1 MSTYLFESSWEV
13 CNKVGGIYTVIKSKA
28 STMMSLYQNY
38 FLIGPYFEHNAK
50 IDFISLEI
58 PKEFKNAF
66 QELEHE
72 GIKCYYGKWLDV
84 NGYCILIDF
93 NAIINKKNE
102 FKAKLWEDY
111 GIDSLRAS
119 WDFEEP
125 MLWSIAAGKV
135 IENIYQNNPSLKI
148 IAHCH
153 EWLAGFEI
161 LYLKKYCPKIS
172 TVFTTHATVLGR
184 TISSKGRDLYAVM
197 NNIDVSREIYYNMV
211 EAKHL
216 AEKAAAL
223 NADVFTTVSDI
234 TAMESE
240 KFLGRKPEFIL
251 QNGLDLEK
259 FPTIEEVTIKHITSR
274 DKIREFL
281 IYYFF
286 PYYVFDVNKN
296 LVFYTVGRY
305 EFRNKGYDVLIKA
318 LGRLNQILKNE
329 KSDVSISV
337 FFWIPMENHG
347 IKLDVLENKNYY
359 MHIKNY
365 VMSNSPE
372 ILKKI
377 VYDFI
382 CKKDVNQLF
391 TDTFLKEIKKDLAA
405 FERKGDP
412 PLSTHNLEDNNLI
425 LSALRSNGLLN
436 NISDNVKVIIEP
448 IYLDGTDGFI
458 DLSYYDAMIG
468 CHLGI
473 FLSYYEPYGYTPLE
487 SAALGVP
494 AITTDMSGFGKF
506 IKSKNPENK
515 GIYVLNRSGI
525 NEEDFIKNFVQIL
538 YDYSKQPHSQ
548 RVNCKIKAKYLSTF
562 ADWKVLGENYANA
575 HKKALEK
582 NNDNNP

>member
-1 MSTYLFESSWEV
+1 
-13 CNKVGGIYTVIKSKA
+13 
-28 STMMSLYQNY
+28 
-38 FLIGPYFEHNAK
+38 
-50 IDFISLEI
+50 
-58 PKEFKNAF
+58 
-66 QELEHE
+66 
-72 GIKCYYGKWLDV
+72 
-84 NGYCILIDF
+84 
-93 NAIINKKNE
+93 
-102 FKAKLWEDY
+102 
-111 GIDSLRAS
+111 
-119 WDFEEP
+119 
-125 MLWSIAAGKV
+125 
-135 IENIYQNNPSLKI
+135 
-148 IAHCH
+148 
-153 EWLAGFEI
+153 
-161 LYLKKYCPKIS
+161 
-172 TVFTTHATVLGR
+172 
-184 TISSKGRDLYAVM
+184 
-197 NNIDVSREIYYNMV
+197 
-211 EAKHL
+211 
-216 AEKAAAL
+216 
-223 NADVFTTVSDI
+223 
-234 TAMESE
+234 
-240 KFLGRKPEFIL
+240 
-251 QNGLDLEK
+251 
-259 FPTIEEVTIKHITSR
+259 
-274 DKIREFL
+274 
-281 IYYFF
+281 
-286 PYYVFDVNKN
+286 
-296 LVFYTVGRY
+296 
-305 EFRNKGYDVLIKA
+305 
-318 LGRLNQILKNE
+318 
-329 KSDVSISV
+329 
-337 FFWIPMENHG
+337 MENHG